1 MQDDKIC
8 SQDSIYLEK
17 NTTDTSTGND
27 ENDNSVRRATRAN
40 TGTGVKQILTD
51 TKANEYHTYNHSL
64 LIKKKWLQRIK
75 KSVILA
81 MLKQNVSNREYLMN
95 TKVLHVVFS
104 QQMSAKKG
112 IRYDRCVIE
121 AIMKEFTQ
129 FDQGT
134 VPEELLV
141 EPVNANSFSRE
152 MKRQALEAVKL
163 ITEKGEEQ

>member
-1 MQDDKIC
+1 
-8 SQDSIYLEK
+8 
-17 NTTDTSTGND
+17 
-27 ENDNSVRRATRAN
+27 
-40 TGTGVKQILTD
+40 
-51 TKANEYHTYNHSL
+51 
-64 LIKKKWLQRIK
+64 
-75 KSVILA
+75 